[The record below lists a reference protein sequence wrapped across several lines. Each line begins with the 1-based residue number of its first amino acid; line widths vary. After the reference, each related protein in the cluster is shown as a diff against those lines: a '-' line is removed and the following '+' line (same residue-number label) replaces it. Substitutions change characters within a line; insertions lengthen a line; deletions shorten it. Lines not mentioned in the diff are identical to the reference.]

1 MNEELNFKTFL
12 YIEKNKFEIF
22 LLDTKNLKN
31 LYKNDIN
38 FQNTKINIDF
48 ENLSKFLDDN
58 VYKIEKLTGKFIKNI
73 FLIIKLDINL
83 YTNICIKKNF
93 YNSLINQKSF
103 KNILI
108 DAKDLFKESYQ
119 QQSIMHMIIHN
130 YLINK
135 KNYSSLRNDLKSD
148 NLSLEIKFISIPG
161 EIISKFVKILEKYQI
176 RIDRTVCGHYVTNF
190 YDKSNGEFSVIAN
203 QIINGLNDNEVLLIP
218 KNIENKGIFEKFFQI
233 FS

>member
-1 MNEELNFKTFL
+1 MG
-12 YIEKNKFEIF
+12 KN
-22 LLDTKNLKN
+22 
-31 LYKNDIN
+31 IN
-38 FQNTKINIDF
+38 F
-48 ENLSKFLDDN
+48 ENLSKFLDSN
-58 VYKIEKLTGKFIKNI
+58 VYKIEKLAGKFIKNI
-73 FLIIKLDINL
+73 FLIVKLDINL

-93 YNSLINQKSF
+93 YNSLIDQKSL

-119 QQSIMHMIIHN
+119 QQSIMHMIINN

-176 RIDRTVCGHYVTNF
+176 RIDRTVCGHYVKNF
-190 YDKSNGEFSVIAN
+190 YDNIDGELSVMAD
-203 QIINGLNDNEVLLIP
+203 QIINGSNNNEVLLIP
-218 KNIENKGIFEKFFQI
+218 KNVENKGIFEKFFQI